1 MLRSILIGLDG
12 SPYSR
17 AAVDLALSWTQGRN
31 ALIAGIGV
39 IDEPG
44 IRAGIATP
52 LGADFLKDKI
62 EAQRLHEAELRVR
75 QALAQFA
82 LTCQHAGASFKELE
96 TAGQPAE
103 QIALAAQRFDLV
115 LLGRQTFFSA
125 ADWES
130 SDGTLEAVL
139 KSVSRPVVAAPESLP
154 KDTQGVVVAFDGSI
168 YAARTLQLYALLQP
182 LGPVPIHV
190 VSVAATHDQASRR
203 AERAA
208 DFLHNRGLTV
218 HVHAEASAA
227 EGQALL
233 AKIQQ
238 LRPALVV
245 MGCFGRSAMRS
256 FFFGSATRTLLDK
269 SPAPLFLAH

>member
-1 MLRSILIGLDG
+1 MLRSILVGLDG

-17 AAVDLALSWTQGRN
+17 SAVEVALHWVQGRDV
-31 ALIAGIGV
+31 LVAGIGV

-44 IRAGIATP
+44 IRAGTPVP
-52 LGADFLKDKI
+52 LGGDFLKDKV
-62 EAQRLHEAELRVR
+62 ETQKLHEAALRVR

-82 LTCQHAGASFKELE
+82 LRSQHAGASFKELE
-96 TAGQPAE
+96 MTGQPAE
-103 QIALAAQRFDLV
+103 QITLAAQRFDLV

-139 KSVSRPVVAAPESLP
+139 KTASRPLVAVPESLP
-154 KDTQGVVVAFDGSI
+154 EGAQDVLVAFDGSI
-168 YAARTLQLYALLQP
+168 HAARTLQLYALLQP
-182 LGPVPIHV
+182 LGPAPIHL
-190 VSVAATHDQASRR
+190 VSVAPTHDQASRR
-203 AERAA
+203 AERGA
-208 DFLHNRGLTV
+208 DFLHNRNLAV
-218 HVHAEASAA
+218 QVHAEASAA
-227 EGQALL
+227 DSDVLL

-245 MGCFGRSAMRS
+245 MGCFGRSAMRR
-256 FFFGSATRTLLDK
+256 FFFGSLTRTLLDK